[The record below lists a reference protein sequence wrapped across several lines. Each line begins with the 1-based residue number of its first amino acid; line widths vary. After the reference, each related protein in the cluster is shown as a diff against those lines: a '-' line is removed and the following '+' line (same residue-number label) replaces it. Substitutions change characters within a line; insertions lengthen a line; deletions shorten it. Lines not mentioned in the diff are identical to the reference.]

1 MHNLS
6 IWFLSYCPF
15 CRILPATSCTELNW
29 PASLMKKKEKHT
41 FFSTSMKLKS
51 KQKIAIIF
59 KSKWNNENVKNF
71 LNVKKKEFFTY
82 GITTDHM
89 LKSNNLTPV
98 YSLLILWLR
107 VNFSS
112 TDKYLFKDQD
122 LLKVSESGS
131 EAAFKEAVSCT

>member
-1 MHNLS
+1 MHLFPSKEVHRYASWRKQSCKTTWNSSLKSVQGRIISESWTYIIRARQLHNLS

-71 LNVKKKEFFTY
+71 LNVKKK
-82 GITTDHM
+82 
-89 LKSNNLTPV
+89 
-98 YSLLILWLR
+98 R
-107 VNFSS
+107 VFYIWYNHRSHAQ
-112 TDKYLFKDQD
+112 K
-122 LLKVSESGS
+122 
-131 EAAFKEAVSCT
+131 